1 MEMYSS
7 AWCIQEVQRLI
18 VKIDTIEARILKHH
32 SQTDFENMN
41 KKENFD
47 EIVRS
52 ISSDLQTLKIKIKEY
67 EF

>member
-7 AWCIQEVQRLI
+7 AWCIQEVERLI
-18 VKIDTIEARILKHH
+18 VKIDTIEARILKHY

-41 KKENFD
+41 KKDDFD

-52 ISSDLQTLKIKIKEY
+52 ISSDLQILKTKIREY
-67 EF
+67 KF

>member
-7 AWCIQEVQRLI
+7 AWCIQEVERLI

-41 KKENFD
+41 KKEDFD
-47 EIVRS
+47 EIV
-52 ISSDLQTLKIKIKEY
+52 SSMILDLQNLKTKISEY